1 MASRKNDGQQF
12 IPEVVSPPKGM
23 PSADAVQTEA
33 LRMGLTRE
41 DAQAL
46 IDHWLA
52 NGFKTG
58 RHTVKDWRA
67 VIRTWKR
74 ERWFPSLK
82 NSKDT
87 TTKKTDW
94 SKYRQN
100 DSRNLL

>member
-1 MASRKNDGQQF
+1 MTKKKLNGQTFMPQ
-12 IPEVVSPPKGM
+12 VATHPKGM

-33 LRMGLTRE
+33 LRQGLTRE

-58 RHTVKDWRA
+58 RHSVKDWRA

-82 NSKDT
+82 NAKDT

-100 DSRNLL
+100 NSRNLL